1 MSRRRGRGTA
11 AGGRYG
17 RGVWRRNF
25 AAAATVQARALL
37 EKVSAVEARNVR
49 RIRMA
54 VTQSLPTALYRS
66 LPLPTAPHRAPPLPT
81 APHRSPPAAPH
92 PPLPTR
98 YSPPP
103 RPRLRPRP
111 PHLST
116 HPQPNSAHHP
126 PYASPHPYPYLH
138 LPPPHPHPTPLHPN
152 PPHLLHPISTPP
164 DLHTTRGFYP
174 QQTCVR
180 RTPLIATPVR
190 GTTGHLTH
198 SRVSSL
204 FLVPPKPSQFDYKF
218 PDEEIGRRAAEG
230 GRISKP

>member
-66 LPLPTAPHRAPPLPT
+66 PPRPT
-81 APHRSPPAAPH
+81 APHRSPPLPTAPH

-98 YSPPP
+98 RSPPA
-103 RPRLRPRP
+103 
-111 PHLST
+111 T
-116 HPQPNSAHHP
+116 
-126 PYASPHPYPYLH
+126 PHPHAHAYAHAH
-138 LPPPHPHPTPLHPN
+138 LISAPTPNPTQPTTPLMPHPTPT
-152 PPHLLHPISTPP
+152 PISTSPRP
-164 DLHTTRGFYP
+164 T
-174 QQTCVR
+174 
-180 RTPLIATPVR
+180 RTPRLSTP
-190 GTTGHLTH
+190 TH
-198 SRVSSL
+198 PTSSI
-204 FLVPPKPSQFDYKF
+204 PSQHLQISTPHEGSIHNK
-218 PDEEIGRRAAEG
+218 RAYAA
-230 GRISKP
+230 PH

>member
-1 MSRRRGRGTA
+1 MVCGDGTSL
-11 AGGRYG
+11 
-17 RGVWRRNF
+17 
-25 AAAATVQARALL
+25 AAATVQARALL
-37 EKVSAVEARNVR
+37 EKVSAVEARSVR

-81 APHRSPPAAPH
+81 APASSPPAAPH

-152 PPHLLHPISTPP
+152 PPHLRPPSQLNPPRSPHHTRVLST
-164 DLHTTRGFYP
+164 TN
-174 QQTCVR
+174 V
-180 RTPLIATPVR
+180 RTPHPTDCYARTRHHWTSNPLP
-190 GTTGHLTH
+190 
-198 SRVSSL
+198 SL
-204 FLVPPKPSQFDYKF
+204 FPLFSTSQTLT
-218 PDEEIGRRAAEG
+218 I
-230 GRISKP
+230 